1 MFINPK
7 VAIENGWIKF
17 PEWMTEEQ
25 KAECLQPNAIDITM
39 DAVFGFD
46 HSSYFIL
53 TDDTKVM
60 RKQNKIVAQDL
71 PNHGLVYPISGVVDV
86 LSDFYVNIPAG
97 YAGYLIVRSTFNRNG
112 LFVTSGMFDQGFA
125 GSVGFALHNRGQVAY
140 IAPHTRIAQ
149 FVFVKSEDSGELYS
163 GGYNTKQSQHWTD
176 AVEEKTTSVSIDEP
190 LVDTEETIT
199 NIPEKEPTVALK
211 DIAKS
216 TTKPKKE
223 SK

>member
-7 VAIENGWIKF
+7 VAIENEWIKF

-25 KAECLQPNAIDITM
+25 KAVCIQPNALDVTM
-39 DAVFGFD
+39 DTVYGFD

-53 TDDTKVM
+53 TDDAKIM

-71 PNHGLVYPISGVVDV
+71 PNYGLVYPISGVVDV

-112 LFVTSGMFDQGFA
+112 LFVTSGIFDQGYN
-125 GSVGFALHNRGQVAY
+125 GHVGYALHNRGQVAY
-140 IAPHTRIAQ
+140 IAPHSRIAQ
-149 FVFVKSEDSGELYS
+149 FVFVKSEDSGTLYS
-163 GGYNTKQSQHWTD
+163 GGYNTKQGQHWVD
-176 AVEEKTTSVSIDEP
+176 AVEEK
-190 LVDTEETIT
+190 ETPI
-199 NIPEKEPTVALK
+199 ALK
-211 DIAKS
+211 DIS
-216 TTKPKKE
+216 SDVVTKPASKTKKE